1 MNNSTKIS
9 IFGVLLFL
17 SIIFSYIISED
28 TLGGAKQDYYTYENF
43 IYLFADD
50 FINTFKNY
58 PSYEFTRNS
67 PFFYIIF
74 SQLYKLGLDLNTL
87 RHLNVISAFFIV
99 YLFYECLK
107 IKFPKVNIFSLQLF
121 SFILF
126 LSPTIRSLTVWPY
139 PIFYAYIFFLVSI
152 KYYLLFQDDKKNKTK
167 NALLNVFFIA
177 IASYITPN
185 FCVFAIYFTYK
196 FFLEFKFT
204 RYFQYILLLNFFLAL
219 PGFIYFH
226 GFDYYLFKV
235 SVSDVSS
242 SMRFNIFNKIVI
254 ISSLIF
260 FYYIPFVNNKIINKT
275 TYVFKNIKNEYFLIL
290 FFLICTFFFNFP
302 SGFFGGGVFYHLSQ
316 KILNNNLLLF
326 LIFGLSLILFKGAKL
341 FKIENIILFV
351 CMILYNLQVSI
362 YHKYFDPLLL
372 FVFLFLLEKNQI
384 KNHRSF
390 LNITK
395 NFYILYLIFLGMSFY
410 KVNFL

>member
-9 IFGVLLFL
+9 IFGGLLFL
-17 SIIFSYIISED
+17 SIIFSYVVSED
-28 TLGGAKQDYYTYENF
+28 TLGGAKHDYYTHENF

-58 PSYEFTRNS
+58 PSYEYTRNS
-67 PFFYIIF
+67 PLFYIIF

-87 RHLNVISAFFIV
+87 RHLNIISAFFIV

-107 IKFPKVNIFSLQLF
+107 INFPKVDIFSLQLF

-152 KYYLLFQDDKKNKTK
+152 KYYLLFQDDKKNKIK

-235 SVSDVSS
+235 SVGEVSTS
-242 SMRFNIFNKIVI
+242 IRFNIFNKIVI

-260 FYYIPFVNNKIINKT
+260 FYYIPFVNNKIISKT
-275 TYVFKNIKNEYFLIL
+275 TDVFKNIKNEYFLVL

>member
-9 IFGVLLFL
+9 IFGGLLFL
-17 SIIFSYIISED
+17 SIIFSYVVSED

-99 YLFYECLK
+99 YLFYKCLK

-235 SVSDVSS
+235 SVGEVSTS
-242 SMRFNIFNKIVI
+242 IRFNIFNKIVI

-260 FYYIPFVNNKIINKT
+260 FYYIPFVNNKIISKT
-275 TYVFKNIKNEYFLIL
+275 TDVFKNIKNEYFLVL
-290 FFLICTFFFNFP
+290 FFLVCTFFFNFP

-372 FVFLFLLEKNQI
+372 FVFLFLLEKDQI

-410 KVNFL
+410 KVNLL

>member
-1 MNNSTKIS
+1 MNNSTKIN
-9 IFGVLLFL
+9 IFGGLLFL

-50 FINTFKNY
+50 FINTFKSY

-87 RHLNVISAFFIV
+87 RHLNIISAFFLV

-107 IKFPKVNIFSLQLF
+107 IKFPKVNIFGLQLL
-121 SFILF
+121 SCVLL

-152 KYYLLFQDDKKNKTK
+152 KYYLLFQRDKKNKLR
-167 NALLNVFFIA
+167 NALLNVFFLA
-177 IASYITPN
+177 MASYMTPN

-204 RYFQYILLLNFFLAL
+204 KYFRYILILNFLLAL

-226 GFDYYLFKV
+226 EFDYYLFKV
-235 SVSDVSS
+235 SVGDVSPS
-242 SMRFNIFNKIVI
+242 IRYNIFNKIVI

-260 FYYIPFVNNKIINKT
+260 FYYIPFVNDKIISET
-275 TYVFKNIKNEYFLIL
+275 TNVFKNFKNKYLLVL

-316 KILNNNLLLF
+316 QILENNLLLF
-326 LIFGLSLILFKGAKL
+326 LIFGLSLILFKSAKL
-341 FKIENIILFV
+341 FTIENILLFV

-372 FVFLFLLEKNQI
+372 FIFLFLVLHNEIQNKKN
-384 KNHRSF
+384 
-390 LNITK
+390 LNKIVK
-395 NFYILYLIFLGMSFY
+395 KYYFLYLIFLGMSFY
-410 KVNFL
+410 KVIFF

>member
-9 IFGVLLFL
+9 IFGGLLFL
-17 SIIFSYIISED
+17 SIIFSYVISED
-28 TLGGAKQDYYTYENF
+28 TLGGAKQDYYTHENF

-67 PFFYIIF
+67 PFFYIVF

-260 FYYIPFVNNKIINKT
+260 FYYIPFVNNKIISKT
-275 TYVFKNIKNEYFLIL
+275 TDVFKNIKNEYFLVL

-316 KILNNNLLLF
+316 KILSNNLLLF
-326 LIFGLSLILFKGAKL
+326 LIFGLSLIMFKGAKL

-395 NFYILYLIFLGMSFY
+395 NFYILYLFFLGMSFY

>member
-9 IFGVLLFL
+9 IFGGLLFL
-17 SIIFSYIISED
+17 SIIFSYVVSED

-58 PSYEFTRNS
+58 PSYDFTRNS
-67 PFFYIIF
+67 PIFYIIF

-99 YLFYECLK
+99 YLFYNCLK
-107 IKFPKVNIFSLQLF
+107 IKFPKVSTFSLQLF
-121 SFILF
+121 AFILF

-139 PIFYAYIFFLVSI
+139 PIFYAYIFFLLSI
-152 KYYLLFQDDKKNKTK
+152 KYYLLFQEDKKNKIK

-177 IASYITPN
+177 MASYITPN

-196 FFLEFKFT
+196 FFLVFKFT

-226 GFDYYLFKV
+226 QFDYYLFKV
-235 SVSDVSS
+235 SVGDVSPS
-242 SMRFNIFNKIVI
+242 IRFNIFNKII
-254 ISSLIF
+254 IILSLIF
-260 FYYIPFVNNKIINKT
+260 FYFIPFVNNKIIIKIT
-275 TYVFKNIKNEYFLIL
+275 DVFKNIKNEYLLVL

-326 LIFGLSLILFKGAKL
+326 LIFGLSLILFKSAKL
-341 FKIENIILFV
+341 FKIENILLFV

-372 FVFLFLLEKNQI
+372 FIFLFLVLNNEIQNKKNLNKII
-384 KNHRSF
+384 KKYYF
-390 LNITK
+390 
-395 NFYILYLIFLGMSFY
+395 LYLIFLGMSFY
-410 KVNFL
+410 KINFL

>member
-9 IFGVLLFL
+9 IFGGLLFL
-17 SIIFSYIISED
+17 SIIFSYVISED
-28 TLGGAKQDYYTYENF
+28 TLGGAKQDYYTHENF
-43 IYLFADD
+43 LYLFADD

-99 YLFYECLK
+99 YLFYKCLK

-177 IASYITPN
+177 ITSYITPN

-226 GFDYYLFKV
+226 VFDYYLFKV
-235 SVSDVSS
+235 SVSDVST

-260 FYYIPFVNNKIINKT
+260 FYYIPFVNNKIISKT
-275 TYVFKNIKNEYFLIL
+275 TDVFKNIKNEYFLVL

-372 FVFLFLLEKNQI
+372 FVFLFLLEKDQI